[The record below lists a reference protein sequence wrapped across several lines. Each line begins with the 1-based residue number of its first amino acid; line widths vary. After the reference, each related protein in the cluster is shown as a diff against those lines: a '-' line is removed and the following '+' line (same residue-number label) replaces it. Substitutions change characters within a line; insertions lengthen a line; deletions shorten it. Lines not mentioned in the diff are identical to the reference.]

1 MAVNIRSL
9 SYKGKIFFRDCQ
21 HLNQI
26 FKNLNTESSNLYCIK
41 RE

>member
-1 MAVNIRSL
+1 MAVNIHSL

-26 FKNLNTESSNLYCIK
+26 FKKKCLDI
-41 RE
+41 